1 MAQEIAVITYGNG
14 DILREMLNAI
24 AAAMGDSIF
33 KTLIHLDLIL
43 LAGTWALAQLIF
55 KRDLMIG
62 VGWIA
67 LYFMAFYVLFLPKA
81 TVNIIDR
88 VQQGKVY
95 AVDNVPLGLRLVG

>member
-14 DILREMLNAI
+14 DILREMFNAI

-33 KTLIHLDLIL
+33 KTLIHLSLL

-88 VQQGKVY
+88 VQ
-95 AVDNVPLGLRLVG
+95 LG